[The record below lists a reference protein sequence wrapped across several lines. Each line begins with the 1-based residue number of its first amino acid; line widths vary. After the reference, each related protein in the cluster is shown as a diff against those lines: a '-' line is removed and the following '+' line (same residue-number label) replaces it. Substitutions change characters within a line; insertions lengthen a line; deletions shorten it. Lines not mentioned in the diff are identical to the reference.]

1 MRKRGYD
8 PQDALDVQERLKNA
22 RNIATHGADAA
33 LIDLGYPEA
42 ERRKMQGKNRYAL
55 GQDLAIAAVQADL
68 MPLVYAVG
76 HVVKELLV
84 LMSGNNWDDT
94 LFEAQFQR

>member
-1 MRKRGYD
+1 
-8 PQDALDVQERLKNA
+8 
-22 RNIATHGADAA
+22 
-33 LIDLGYPEA
+33 
-42 ERRKMQGKNRYAL
+42 MQGKNRYAL
-55 GQDLAIAAVQADL
+55 GQDRAIAAVQADL